1 MAGILEAEGVALD
14 IGAYRSAP
22 PGFRVWC
29 ATLTLIRTRTL
40 TRSGTRTRTRTR
52 PNPNANPNTNPNPN
66 PNPNPNQVWPHR
78 RVVRRREA
86 RAVDAVGARRG
97 QGVGLSLSSFGS
109 VHGHFV
115 DQP

>member
-1 MAGILEAEGVALD
+1 MRFSTPLENLLSLGAPVP
-14 IGAYRSAP
+14 GAYNLHSDMCDYIVTPKLGYTSSPDPRSVLA
-22 PGFRVWC
+22 G
-29 ATLTLIRTRTL
+29 
-40 TRSGTRTRTRTR
+40 
-52 PNPNANPNTNPNPN
+52 PNPNPT